1 LICFAFVNTFNN
13 MSFACA
19 VGRQPQR
26 GLSLL
31 ELLVAFAILALS
43 LGLLYRSM
51 GASARSVADMGYQ
64 QQAALLAESLLASR
78 ESVSVEGWNESGTR
92 EGFDFRVASAPYGQ
106 GLNRTM
112 PAPAATAT
120 TSCANSRLMRR
131 PSKPTT
137 RPRAFSLGTWEST
150 SQAIRR

>member
-1 LICFAFVNTFNN
+1 

-78 ESVSVEGWNESGTR
+78 DSVSVEGWNESGTR

-112 PAPAATAT
+112 PAPAATTPGAT
-120 TSCANSRLMRR
+120 VLHEVLITISWLDGTRR
-131 PSKPTT
+131 QSLEVRTLLPQRKPDPLEAT
-137 RPRAFSLGTWEST
+137 R
-150 SQAIRR
+150 